1 MKSEKPARK
10 SQIRAEIIGTGSYVP
25 ETRMTNKDL
34 EGKIETTDAWIV
46 ERTGIRERRIA
57 SKDEAASDLA
67 FQAARKALEAA
78 QVAPEEIDLIV
89 LATSTPD
96 MFFPS
101 TACIVQDKLKATRAA
116 AFDLSAACSGF
127 VYALAVG
134 EQYIRSGTYQKV
146 LVIGT
151 EIMSRLINWTDRT
164 TCVIFGDGAGAVL
177 LAPSASESG
186 ILSTHLHSDGSLWD
200 LICVPG
206 GGSAIPP
213 SEKMLAERL
222 NTIKMKGNE
231 TFKVA
236 VRSLEEV
243 AWEALRANDFLP
255 SDVSFLVP
263 HQANLRIIRAVADRL
278 QLPMERV
285 VINLDRYGNTS
296 AASIPLALDEAVRE
310 GRIKKGDM
318 LLFLAF
324 GGGLTWGASLV
335 RW

>member
-1 MKSEKPARK
+1 MKSARK
-10 SQIRAEIIGTGSYVP
+10 PQIRARIIGTGSYVP
-25 ETRMTNKDL
+25 EARLTNKDL
-34 EGKIETTDAWIV
+34 EAKIDTTDAWIV
-46 ERTGIRERRIA
+46 GRTGIRERRIA

-67 FQAARKALEAA
+67 LQAARRALEAA

-134 EQYIRSGTYQKV
+134 EQYIRSGTYQRV
-146 LVIGT
+146 LVIGS
-151 EIMSRLINWTDRT
+151 EVMSRLLNWTDRT

-213 SEKMLAERL
+213 SEKVLAEHL

-243 AWEALRANDFLP
+243 AWEALRANDLLP
-255 SDVSFLVP
+255 SDVAYLVP
-263 HQANLRIIRAVADRL
+263 HQANLRILRAVADRL
-278 QLPMERV
+278 QLPAERV
-285 VINLDRYGNTS
+285 VVNLDRYGNTS
-296 AASIPLALDEAVRE
+296 AASIPLALDEAVRD
-310 GRIKKGDM
+310 GRIKQGEL

-324 GGGLTWGASLV
+324 GGGLTWGSSLV

>member
-1 MKSEKPARK
+1 MKSEKPAGK

-213 SEKMLAERL
+213 SEKMLAEQL

>member
-1 MKSEKPARK
+1 MKSEKPAGK

-25 ETRMTNKDL
+25 EARMTNKDL

-213 SEKMLAERL
+213 SEKMLAEQL

>member
-213 SEKMLAERL
+213 SEKMLAEQL

-236 VRSLEEV
+236 VRSLEDV

>member
-1 MKSEKPARK
+1 MKSEKPAGK

-78 QVAPEEIDLIV
+78 QAAPEEIDLIV

-213 SEKMLAERL
+213 SEKMLAEQL

>member
-1 MKSEKPARK
+1 MKSEKPAGK

-25 ETRMTNKDL
+25 EARMTNKDL

>member
-1 MKSEKPARK
+1 V
-10 SQIRAEIIGTGSYVP
+10 RAQVIGTGSYVP
-25 ETRMTNKDL
+25 QTVLTNADL
-34 EGKIETTDAWIV
+34 EKQIDTTDQWIV
-46 ERTGIRERRIA
+46 ERTGVRERRIA
-57 SKDEAASDLA
+57 AKEEAASDLA
-67 FQAARKALEAA
+67 IKAA
-78 QVAPEEIDLIV
+78 QRALDAAGIASDQIDLIV
-89 LATSTPD
+89 VATSTPD

-116 AFDLSAACSGF
+116 AFDISAACSGF
-127 VYALAVG
+127 IYALSVG

-146 LVIGT
+146 LVIGA
-151 EIMSRLINWTDRT
+151 EVMSRLTDWTDRR
-164 TCVIFGDGAGAVL
+164 TCVLFGDGAGAVL
-177 LAPSASESG
+177 LAPSDLGNG

-206 GGSAIPP
+206 GAAAIPP
-213 SEKMLAERL
+213 SEKVLAERL

-243 AWEALRANDFLP
+243 AWEAMRVNGLLP
-255 SDVSFLVP
+255 SDVAYLIP
-263 HQANLRIIRAVADRL
+263 HQANLRIIHAVADRL
-278 QLPMERV
+278 HLGMEKV
-285 VINLDRYGNTS
+285 VVNLHRYGNTS

-310 GRIKKGDM
+310 GKIQKGAI

-324 GGGLTWGASLV
+324 GGGLTWASSLV

>member
-1 MKSEKPARK
+1 
-10 SQIRAEIIGTGSYVP
+10 
-25 ETRMTNKDL
+25 MTNKDL

-213 SEKMLAERL
+213 SEKMLAEQL